1 MSLFGRFLVDGQRWP
16 FVISGA
22 SVEHEPAFVDRVG
35 DHSAHQMAG
44 PYGVVVTGDQ
54 VLDQVRVAVGVN
66 HGDDGD
72 PELVGLGDRNVFAD
86 GVDHKDGVR

>member
-1 MSLFGRFLVDGQRWP
+1 
-16 FVISGA
+16 
-22 SVEHEPAFVDRVG
+22 
-35 DHSAHQMAG
+35 MAG
-44 PYGVVVTGDQ
+44 PYGVVVAGDQ
-54 VLDQVRVAVGVN
+54 VLDQVRVAVGVD